1 MKNSSPEL
9 LNFSPLVAEGR
20 EHYPERQFVDNLSA
34 KL

>member
-9 LNFSPLVAEGR
+9 LNFSPAVAETYKQYSDG
-20 EHYPERQFVDNLSA
+20 QFVDNHSA